1 MATDGTGAGLKG
13 WNCRHDFYP
22 FIPGISE
29 RAYTDEE
36 LNNIDPPPF
45 EYEGKTYDAYE
56 ASQMQRRMETEMR
69 KTKRELIGF
78 ENAGLDDDYT
88 AAAIKLRR
96 QKEYYKDFSNK
107 AGLPLQNE
115 RMQVLG
121 FGRKEA
127 QKAVWA
133 EKKSVVG
140 GKNGGIIKLH
150 KEVPRNQWVDTSQ
163 KEVNR
168 VIKEYLPNVSF
179 TKYPYVDNSER
190 YNGCTNV
197 VIDLSTQRPIRVKS
211 ILIGKQ
217 KDSSDEELVA
227 TLLHEELEA
236 RIALGKSEKYMKL
249 YASSDDIRHEY
260 IQKVINRF
268 FKAKGWKL

>member
-133 EKKSVVG
+133 EKKSVTNSG
-140 GKNGGIIKLH
+140 SSGIINKV
-150 KEVPRNQWVDTSQ
+150 KAKNP
-163 KEVNR
+163 
-168 VIKEYLPNVSF
+168 LPNADNVVVPKEKF
-179 TKYPYVDNSER
+179 TEYALNYSKDANKAEAFQKALGYTVDNAHDLIKNIVSQLPYYEAVEKPDNGYGKR
-190 YNGCTNV
+190 YEVLMNLMGPNGKTANV
-197 VIDLSTQRPIRVKS
+197 KTAWI
-211 ILIGKQ
+211 
-217 KDSSDEELVA
+217 KDKTTGEMRLTSGYVTSKKWSKD
-227 TLLHEELEA
+227 
-236 RIALGKSEKYMKL
+236 K
-249 YASSDDIRHEY
+249 
-260 IQKVINRF
+260 
-268 FKAKGWKL
+268 